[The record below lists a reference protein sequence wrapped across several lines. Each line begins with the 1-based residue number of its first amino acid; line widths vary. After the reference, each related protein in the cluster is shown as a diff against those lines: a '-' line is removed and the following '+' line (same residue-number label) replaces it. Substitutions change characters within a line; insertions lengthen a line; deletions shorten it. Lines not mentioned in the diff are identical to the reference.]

1 MEQKKMSRE
10 NFWSSSGSVS
20 EEKEIYQKETEI
32 IKEAELSY
40 GDGFLTL
47 ICC

>member
-10 NFWSSSGSVS
+10 NFWSCSGNVS
-20 EEKEIYQKETEI
+20 EEKKIYLQETDV
-32 IKEAELSY
+32 IKEAGFSY
-40 GDGFLTL
+40 GDQFLTL